1 MFQIS
6 LVKKLTFY
14 NYSNCKSVDI
24 ICDIFF
30 VAQRK
35 EGILALHT
43 TNLPSFL
50 DVYFLIKTIIFYQ
63 TVCVENNPIFPK
75 INEN

>member
-1 MFQIS
+1 M
-6 LVKKLTFY
+6 
-14 NYSNCKSVDI
+14 I
-24 ICDIFF
+24 IQTANLWTLFVTFF